1 MPVIAKADC
10 LTKKEIAALK
20 IRILD
25 EIAENGIKIYSLPDC
40 DSDEDEEYKVNTLNT
55 SVVNGP
61 KSTPTFWNRV
71 VLRAYHSFKGALLL
85 KHRKSVV
92 HISLFQRN

>member
-1 MPVIAKADC
+1 MSLYPGTPSLVQLTLLFPKVSVVPVIAKADC

-40 DSDEDEEYKVNTLNT
+40 DSDEDEEYKVDSRDL
-55 SVVNGP
+55 
-61 KSTPTFWNRV
+61 
-71 VLRAYHSFKGALLL
+71 KG
-85 KHRKSVV
+85 
-92 HISLFQRN
+92 

>member
-40 DSDEDEEYKVNTLNT
+40 DSDEDEEYKVNSDQRMVPRTYKVQTL
-55 SVVNGP
+55 
-61 KSTPTFWNRV
+61 
-71 VLRAYHSFKGALLL
+71 VLKKLCY
-85 KHRKSVV
+85 
-92 HISLFQRN
+92 